1 MEVTAIKFKYK
12 IPENLLPLVNQTIV
26 NYGLDYLY
34 GLMPREL
41 AGQLRHCSLY
51 MICEY
56 ESSNGISIWSNPVA
70 VVGYN
75 EVNAMETYVRNTNKE
90 NGSVLCEIVNRC
102 DNIKVEPC

>member
-1 MEVTAIKFKYK
+1 MEDIIRFKYTL
-12 IPENLLPLVNQTIV
+12 PEALQELVFQTVVDYGNDFVYGILPKAI
-26 NYGLDYLY
+26 
-34 GLMPREL
+34 

-56 ESSNGISIWSNPVA
+56 EFINNNHVWANPVA

-75 EVNAMETYVRNTNKE
+75 EIDAMETYVRTMKKE

-102 DNIKVEPC
+102 DNLKVEPC